1 MKLTTKTSLSFISLS
16 TIFFLIGSVFMYFA
30 VRVILAEDL
39 SSRLYQMQGNFID
52 NLNSKNDINSAS
64 NQHVFINESF
74 VINTTQFSD
83 TVLIENDKYV
93 LYRKIC
99 FYHNLQNK
107 IYKVEIL
114 QSQAQT
120 DLLIWRIVILNVA
133 LAMVFF
139 FIIFFL
145 NQISVRRGLKVF
157 YSTVSKLENF
167 NISKPELM
175 YFENAEIDEL
185 KKLTEVLKKMSIKI
199 SSDFN
204 EQKEYTENVSH
215 EIQTPLAI
223 ISSKADELLQS
234 ENLKKEEMEQLEII
248 MNTTTRLAKINQA
261 LILLTKI
268 DNRFYTDISV
278 ISIDKIIHEKLD
290 FFSDLILE
298 KKIILKTNICNT
310 LDFKMNRY
318 LADTLFLNIIKNAIM
333 HNNINGSINI
343 LLEGNILQIMNTGP
357 KLSNKENIFKRFVRS
372 SNKDSLGIGLSI
384 VKRVCN
390 FYFIDIN
397 YSFDSVHRFN
407 LNFKD
412 EKKLL

>member
-278 ISIDKIIHEKLD
+278 ISIDKIIHEKLE

>member
-30 VRVILAEDL
+30 VRSILAEDL

-52 NLNSKNDINSAS
+52 NINSKNDINSAS

-99 FYHNLQNK
+99 FYHNFQNK

-139 FIIFFL
+139 LIIFFL

-157 YSTVSKLENF
+157 YSTVRKLENF

-185 KKLTEVLKKMSIKI
+185 KKLTEVLKTMSIKI
-199 SSDFN
+199 SGDFN
-204 EQKEYTENVSH
+204 DQKEYTENVSH

-248 MNTTTRLAKINQA
+248 MNTTSRLAKINQA

-268 DNRFYTDISV
+268 DNSFYTDQSV

-298 KKIILKTNICNT
+298 RKISLKINICNG
-310 LDFKMNRY
+310 LDYKMNRY
-318 LADTLFLNIIKNAIM
+318 LSDTLFLNIIKNAIM
-333 HNNINGSINI
+333 HNNQNGSIDI
-343 LLEGNILQIMNTGP
+343 VLEGNLLQIINTGQ

-372 SNKDSLGIGLSI
+372 NNKDSLGIGLSI
-384 VKRVCN
+384 VKKICN
-390 FYFIDIN
+390 FYYIDID
-397 YSFDSVHRFN
+397 YSFDEKHRFN

>member
-139 FIIFFL
+139 LIIFFL
-145 NQISVRRGLKVF
+145 NQISVKRGLKVF

-343 LLEGNILQIMNTGP
+343 LLEGNILQIINTGP

-397 YSFDSVHRFN
+397 YSFDTVHRFN

>member
-52 NLNSKNDINSAS
+52 NINNKNDINSAS
-64 NQHVFINESF
+64 NQHVFIKESF
-74 VINTTQFSD
+74 DINTTQFSD

-99 FYHNLQNK
+99 FYHNIHNK

-139 FIIFFL
+139 LIIFFL

-185 KKLTEVLKKMSIKI
+185 KKLTEVLKKMSLKI

-290 FFSDLILE
+290 FFSDLISE
-298 KKIILKTNICNT
+298 KKIILTTNICNI

-333 HNNINGSINI
+333 HNNISGSINI
-343 LLEGNILQIMNTGP
+343 NLEGNILQIMNTGP
-357 KLSNKENIFKRFVRS
+357 KLLNKENIFKRFVRS

-397 YSFDSVHRFN
+397 YSFDEVHRFN

>member
-30 VRVILAEDL
+30 VRSILAEDL

-52 NLNSKNDINSAS
+52 NINSKNDINSAS
-64 NQHVFINESF
+64 NQHVLINESF

-99 FYHNLQNK
+99 FYHNFQNK

-139 FIIFFL
+139 LIIFFL

-157 YSTVSKLENF
+157 YSTVRKLENF

-185 KKLTEVLKKMSIKI
+185 KKLTEVLKTMSIKI
-199 SSDFN
+199 SGDFN
-204 EQKEYTENVSH
+204 DQKEYTENVSH

-248 MNTTTRLAKINQA
+248 MNTTSRLAKINQA

-268 DNRFYTDISV
+268 DNSFYTDQSV

-298 KKIILKTNICNT
+298 RKISLKINICNG
-310 LDFKMNRY
+310 LDYKMNRY

-333 HNNINGSINI
+333 HNNQNGSIDI
-343 LLEGNILQIMNTGP
+343 VLEGNLLQIINTGQ
-357 KLSNKENIFKRFVRS
+357 KLLNKENIFKRFVRS
-372 SNKDSLGIGLSI
+372 NNKDSLGIGLSI
-384 VKRVCN
+384 VKKICN
-390 FYFIDIN
+390 FYYIDID
-397 YSFDSVHRFN
+397 YSFDEKHRFN